1 MDDIANL
8 IIDAKILEINF
19 KKPFRFSSGIL
30 SPVYCDN
37 RLLISMPNYRDKI
50 ISAMAKQ
57 IKAQK
62 IKFSIIAGIA
72 TASIPWATMLAFKLN
87 KPLIY
92 VRKDE
97 KSHGKQKKI
106 EGCFKKN
113 EMVLLIEDL
122 ISSGGSAINAIKT
135 LRNAGLIV
143 EHCMGIFTY
152 NIGDAEEK
160 FENLGVKLITLTNIN
175 EVLGL
180 AVKRKIIKLEQ
191 EHKIL
196 GAFVSYDKDFDN
208 LDIPR
213 VEP

>member
-1 MDDIANL
+1 MIQIANL
-8 IIDAKILEINF
+8 IIDTKILEIDF

-37 RLLISMPNYRDKI
+37 RLLLSMPMHRDKI

-113 EMVLLIEDL
+113 EKVLLIEDL
-122 ISSGGSAINAIKT
+122 ISTGGSAINAIKT

-160 FENLGVKLITLTNIN
+160 FRSLGVRLMTLTNVDEVLREAVKKCIIN
-175 EVLGL
+175 EEQKEKISSVL
-180 AVKRKIIKLEQ
+180 K
-191 EHKIL
+191 
-196 GAFVSYDKDFDN
+196 
-208 LDIPR
+208 
-213 VEP
+213 